1 MSAKFTDPQVRHTS
15 AARSLHSVR
24 RPTIQNG
31 RLVRLLNT
39 LMALQA
45 GWLPLDFDGIRG
57 KARQRY
63 IAAIHAAQGNDYTP
77 LEQVFVA
84 VLRRTLRTATS
95 SDERT

>member
-31 RLVRLLNT
+31 LLARLLNT

-45 GWLPLDFDGIRG
+45 GWPPLDFDGIRE
-57 KARQRY
+57 KARQGY
-63 IAAIHAAQGNDYTP
+63 IAATHAAQGNDYTP
-77 LEQVFVA
+77 LEEFFAA

-95 SDERT
+95 SNDRS